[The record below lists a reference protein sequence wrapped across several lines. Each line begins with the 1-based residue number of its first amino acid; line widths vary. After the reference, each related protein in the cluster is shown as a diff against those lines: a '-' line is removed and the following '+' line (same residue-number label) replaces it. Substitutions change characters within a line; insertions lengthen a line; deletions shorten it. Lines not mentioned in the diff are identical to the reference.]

1 MCTGRIE
8 THLLTFEANQCDRE
22 CRLRLL
28 KAILQSELPDQV
40 ATSEKDAGSP
50 TDEVR
55 DGLETIAQAYAADGD
70 AEKFGY
76 YIEDDAEHILSP
88 RMWRRAREWFAKHL

>member
-1 MCTGRIE
+1 MCFADSTNLLEATELPKRWFVCTGRIE

-40 ATSEKDAGSP
+40 ATSEKDAGSR
-50 TDEVR
+50 EVNNSSM
-55 DGLETIAQAYAADGD
+55 
-70 AEKFGY
+70 FG
-76 YIEDDAEHILSP
+76 S
-88 RMWRRAREWFAKHL
+88 